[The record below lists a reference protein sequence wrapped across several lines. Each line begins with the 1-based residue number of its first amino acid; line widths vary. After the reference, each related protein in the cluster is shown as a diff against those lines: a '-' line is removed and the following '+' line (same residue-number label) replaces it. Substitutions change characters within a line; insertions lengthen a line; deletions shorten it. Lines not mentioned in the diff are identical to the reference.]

1 MAGID
6 ETRPFVAVRIAV
18 LTVSDTRDESS
29 DRSGAVLVQRLQEA
43 GHVLAAKEI
52 VTDDQPLIE
61 GYLRDWIASQ
71 DVDVVLL
78 TGGTGITARDVT
90 PEAVHAVMDKHIAG
104 FGELFRW
111 LSYDKIGTSTIQSR
125 ATAAVAGRTLL
136 FALPGSTGACK
147 DAWDAILSKQL
158 DARYR
163 PCNFVEMLARLA

>member
-111 LSYDKIGTSTIQSR
+111 LSYDKIGTSTI
-125 ATAAVAGRTLL
+125 
-136 FALPGSTGACK
+136 
-147 DAWDAILSKQL
+147 
-158 DARYR
+158 
-163 PCNFVEMLARLA
+163 